1 MELVMVV
8 RRSTKQRSS
17 SSTSRPSDHTSTSL
31 LDIKPIYTIW
41 SPFDLKINLLAKIS
55 LTIINSY

>member
-17 SSTSRPSDHTSTSL
+17 SSTSRPSGHTSTSL
-31 LDIKPIYTIW
+31 LDIKRIYTIW